1 MVSTFTVVAAS
12 MMLGQSPDLPP
23 VAGQPPAS
31 REYVYSG
38 GVLVPIS
45 EAQKAATSG
54 RKPDEN
60 STPIRTWIKSWFK
73 RGDDAPPHIIGGN
86 AATRTNDNANLP
98 PTVFA
103 GPPAEYPRK
112 LFSSQSFAPKNEV
125 LVIPQ
130 KTAPAAPK
138 LEMPTIDVPKFET
151 PKAETPKTVAP
162 KTVAPKNVAP
172 KTEVVNKVAYKPAS
186 SASSPILPINAERI
200 GRDEKFEWVTGQLEM
215 EKGHFILYYAT
226 PETVDMH
233 QGRIQVNP
241 QKVDMRQ
248 FRNGDLVSMRGQ
260 LSRGATPVY
269 QITSADLIERPKR

>member
-23 VAGQPPAS
+23 IAGQPPAT
-31 REYVYSG
+31 REYIYSG
-38 GVLVPIS
+38 GVLVPIT
-45 EAQKAATSG
+45 EAQKPATSG
-54 RKPDEN
+54 RKPEEN
-60 STPIRTWIKSWFK
+60 STPIRTWIKSLFK

-103 GPPAEYPRK
+103 GPPAEFPRK
-112 LFSSQSFAPKNEV
+112 LFSNQTFAPKNEV

-138 LEMPTIDVPKFET
+138 LEMPTIEVPKVET
-151 PKAETPKTVAP
+151 PKVEGPKAVAP
-162 KTVAPKNVAP
+162 KAVPPKA
-172 KTEVVNKVAYKPAS
+172 EIVNKVAYKPAS
-186 SASSPILPINAERI
+186 SASSPILPINADRI

-233 QGRIQVNP
+233 HGRIQVNP

-260 LSRGATPVY
+260 LSRGTTPVY
-269 QITSADLIERPKR
+269 QITNADLIERPKR